1 MGVSSGLV
9 CLLDLGIIRH
19 QFFLRG
25 LIMAGLNDSGIP
37 QITLPS
43 SGGAGGGAGRGG
55 FEGGGFTSNKD
66 LMTQARESLS
76 GNWGWGIIGYILYTA
91 LSLAITFFI
100 MAAGFFVG
108 VVSGLSG
115 GNAEAAG
122 GAVSAAAQ
130 LVQLALAGPL
140 IVGFYGFFLGI
151 AQDDEGRLDL
161 LFVGFR
167 RFWKSFLGYL
177 IFCLILVAYVAIPL
191 LPLYFVAEF
200 VGSLKN
206 IIASEAFEVAI
217 LTLVALFASLLCFLQ
232 FSMTFFVI
240 SDDEA
245 CGPLEAITRSKRM
258 MKGNKWKLFCLS
270 LRFIGWAILA
280 LMTFGIGFLWLV
292 PYIQTSLAKF
302 YEDVK

>member
-9 CLLDLGIIRH
+9 CLLDLGNIRH

-43 SGGAGGGAGRGG
+43 SGGAGGGAGSGG

-151 AQDDEGRLDL
+151 AQEDEGRLDR

-167 RFWKSFLGYL
+167 RFWKSFGVYFFYALFIYL
-177 IFCLILVAYVAIPL
+177 WMLLLIVPGVIKCFSYSQA
-191 LPLYFVAEF
+191 FF
-200 VGSLKN
+200 
-206 IIASEAFEVAI
+206 IIA
-217 LTLVALFASLLCFLQ
+217 
-232 FSMTFFVI
+232 
-240 SDDEA
+240 DDEA